1 MADKEKIRSTD
12 PVEKVE
18 RMNRIFDQ
26 LVLPMIIF
34 TVIMAVV
41 SAFILKP
48 ESCVRSFAGDLAPVE
63 DVQSQPDPYIM
74 REVLLEDMEIN
85 RSIFEL
91 GGYTVVETEQSGLV
105 AYCQLDEYTQIF
117 DNIADSSGS
126 RCSAVVYEKDGLS
139 VTLRVYSKTIF
150 LVEAS
155 DGVQTLSAVFRDED
169 FGTWTS
175 SSDADAAG
183 VLSLVPAQQLSGL
196 LDMYEEKILSL
207 VSGG

>member
-34 TVIMAVV
+34 TAIMAVV

-48 ESCVRSFAGDLAPVE
+48 ESCVRSFADDLAPVE

-74 REVLLEDMEIN
+74 REVLLEKMEIN